1 MEDSWC
7 SVRNCE
13 GGEQRKKRNAAYP
26 YDDFKVDYKN
36 FLSQVFFCLFGMYI
50 YIYNPKKI
58 TPRKYKFTTR
68 IWLAEAFQQQRS
80 NKNIWLLGQKVKSS
94 PTLTSVLKG
103 VTELLVANKR
113 KLKIH

>member
-36 FLSQVFFCLFGMYI
+36 FLSQVFFVFLGCTYI
-50 YIYNPKKI
+50 YITQKDNPQKIQIYNQDMVSRSFSAAKKQQ
-58 TPRKYKFTTR
+58 KH
-68 IWLAEAFQQQRS
+68 LAARA
-80 NKNIWLLGQKVKSS
+80 
-94 PTLTSVLKG
+94 KG
-103 VTELLVANKR
+103 
-113 KLKIH
+113 